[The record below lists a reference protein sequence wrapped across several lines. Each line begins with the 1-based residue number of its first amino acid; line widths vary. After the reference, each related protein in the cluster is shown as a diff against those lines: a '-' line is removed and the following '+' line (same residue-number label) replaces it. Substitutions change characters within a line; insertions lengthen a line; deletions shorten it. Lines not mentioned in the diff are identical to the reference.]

1 MNYSTKAPSLDDPKN
16 TIYVWPEDFS
26 LSADKSAWVY
36 QFWWK
41 TQANGGMGIRI
52 GVRAAPEVSQ
62 ALATL
67 IKIWPELWKK
77 EEDPARLAELR
88 SELDGPAPTP
98 EANVWSFVVPEEPHV
113 GDPHWQFLGQLLTCL
128 LYQSD
133 YLCLERFIQW
143 PPRNGGRSCY
153 AREGLD
159 KVYGIIQE
167 LHKKLAETT
176 P

>member
-1 MNYSTKAPSLDDPKN
+1 MNYSTGAPSPNDPRN
-16 TIYVWPEDFS
+16 TIYLWPEDFS

-67 IKIWPELWKK
+67 IKIWPEIWKK
-77 EEDPARLAELR
+77 ETDPAVLAELR

-98 EANVWSFVVPEEPHV
+98 EANVCGFVPDATNP
-113 GDPHWQFLGQLLTCL
+113 GPHWQFLAQLLNSL

-133 YLCLERFIQW
+133 YLCLKLFIQW
-143 PPRNGGRSCY
+143 PPLLRNGGRMCY
-153 AREGLD
+153 AGECLD

-167 LHKKLAETT
+167 LHKRLAETT